1 MKFAL
6 ALLALVA
13 VAAARPGS
21 VLDLDFDDFHI
32 DQDITN
38 RVMQGTYSW
47 TSPEGDKF
55 FIKYIADKNGYRIV
69 ESNAVPVTNGVAAD
83 GNQGSFDSFEDLFH
97 SFEDRSA
104 SFEDRSASFEHRFGR
119 K

>member
-1 MKFAL
+1 MKFVL
-6 ALLALVA
+6 AFLALVA

-55 FIKYIADKNGYRIV
+55 FIKYIADDDGYRIV

-83 GNQGSFDSFEDLFH
+83 GNQGSFDSFED
-97 SFEDRSA
+97 RSA
-104 SFEDRSASFEHRFGR
+104 SFEDRFDR

>member
-1 MKFAL
+1 MKFVL

-21 VLDLDFDDFHI
+21 VVDLDFDDFHV

-38 RVMQGTYSW
+38 RVVQGTYSW
-47 TSPEGDKF
+47 TSPKGDKF
-55 FIKYIADKNGYRIV
+55 FVKYIADNNGYRVV

-83 GNQGSFDSFEDLFH
+83 GNQGSFDSFEDIFD
-97 SFEDRSA
+97 SFEDR
-104 SFEDRSASFEHRFGR
+104 FDR